1 MTSNFSNTSNVKKT
15 PISKKAKKP
24 KQDST
29 KKMPASM
36 IAGVFAGILLGEH
49 NRFVCNDLEQYLDH
63 IKKTDGNVAMKTRYG
78 NELRVSYSATV
89 NMFTTPDAKLGSV
102 IRASDPALTQEE
114 AEGNNLFSQ
123 IALKKSPP
131 PPLHNTPPHSSLCFE
146 YHRINPPPP
155 PDSVSHSVPFASTPT
170 PSSSDTSSRR

>member
-1 MTSNFSNTSNVKKT
+1 MTGTMTSNFSNASNVKKT

-102 IRASDPALTQEE
+102 IRASDPALTQ
-114 AEGNNLFSQ
+114 
-123 IALKKSPP
+123 
-131 PPLHNTPPHSSLCFE
+131 
-146 YHRINPPPP
+146 
-155 PDSVSHSVPFASTPT
+155 
-170 PSSSDTSSRR
+170 